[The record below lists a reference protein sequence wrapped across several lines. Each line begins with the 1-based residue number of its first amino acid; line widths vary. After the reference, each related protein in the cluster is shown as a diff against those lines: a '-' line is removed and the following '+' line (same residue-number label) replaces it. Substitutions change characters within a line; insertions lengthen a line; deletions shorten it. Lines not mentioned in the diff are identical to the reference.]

1 MAERRSTHQYRSSL
15 QFQPDTPNFL
25 RKLQES
31 DAKRDE
37 IRSKLA
43 ELIERPHH
51 EDETPVVAH
60 VDNGISDVE
69 VQHLLSAR
77 PHDHTHSTGP
87 QVGQCS
93 SVDGSA
99 SSDVSSFGDKKRKI
113 AGIGFSHSPAA
124 DTARQQE
131 VPTSSLSSRSK
142 ETDRKDDSQQ
152 QAKKR
157 RVNTA
162 KALSCF
168 SKTLP
173 DPTSIKR
180 SPYAAG
186 MPALRLS
193 VSRAK
198 VTERLRRERMLYVP
212 VLRAKHLHLKN
223 VLPWSG
229 GLFIRRILH
238 KSFLVAAILVSQ
250 PVFGLFWPPMLIKTP
265 PLIPRADKKC

>member
-131 VPTSSLSSRSK
+131 VPTSSLSSRQSRTRACSHSEK
-142 ETDRKDDSQQ
+142 INLASCLFLNTPHSRIWNACIETFRLAGQG
-152 QAKKR
+152 
-157 RVNTA
+157 NG
-162 KALSCF
+162 
-168 SKTLP
+168 
-173 DPTSIKR
+173 TS
-180 SPYAAG
+180 P
-186 MPALRLS
+186 
-193 VSRAK
+193 
-198 VTERLRRERMLYVP
+198 
-212 VLRAKHLHLKN
+212 
-223 VLPWSG
+223 
-229 GLFIRRILH
+229 
-238 KSFLVAAILVSQ
+238 
-250 PVFGLFWPPMLIKTP
+250 
-265 PLIPRADKKC
+265 